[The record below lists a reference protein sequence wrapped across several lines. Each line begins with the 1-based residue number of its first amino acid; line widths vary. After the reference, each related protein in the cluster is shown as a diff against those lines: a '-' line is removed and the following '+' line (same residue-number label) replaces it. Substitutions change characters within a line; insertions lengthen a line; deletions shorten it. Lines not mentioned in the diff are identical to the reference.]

1 MRASPDTGIS
11 TRAVPRLIGAST
23 VALPAAS
30 VLVKLT
36 TVPSG
41 TLLPLQSRTG
51 SVCTK
56 SFPET
61 HSDLIRKLQA
71 SEATWRTTRSSD
83 ALATDAP
90 IFAGPSLAADVSRI
104 QDTPFEVGCECV
116 SAEPCC
122 GIALNSTLLGESTR
136 LWNLSKTKATAL
148 MAFGVATRTRDGCTN
163 RLNLE
168 ASLATT

>member
-1 MRASPDTGIS
+1 MRASPDTSVS
-11 TRAVPRLIGAST
+11 TRAVPRLIGAPT
-23 VALPAAS
+23 VVLPAAS
-30 VLVKLT
+30 ILVKLT

-56 SFPET
+56 SFRET
-61 HSDLIRKLQA
+61 YSDLIRKLQA

-104 QDTPFEVGCECV
+104 QATPLQVGC
-116 SAEPCC
+116 
-122 GIALNSTLLGESTR
+122 
-136 LWNLSKTKATAL
+136 
-148 MAFGVATRTRDGCTN
+148 DG
-163 RLNLE
+163 LD
-168 ASLATT
+168 A